1 MSRCIDLFIDSPA
14 PLEELAA
21 TLGTLAGLTFIGS
34 VEGTH
39 WGVRDGEGFAE
50 LAEHDFDDDRNV
62 LVSRYR
68 YDLFA
73 RVEPG
78 GVADSASA
86 AMLRRI
92 FAALKA
98 DGRYPALLVFDL
110 QYVLDRAD
118 GGEARPNTVR

>member
-1 MSRCIDLFIDSPA
+1 MSRCIDLFIDSSA
-14 PLEELAA
+14 PLEELATA
-21 TLGTLAGLTFIGS
+21 LGTLSGLTFIGAPDGS
-34 VEGTH
+34 H

-62 LVSRYR
+62 LVSKYR

-73 RVEPG
+73 RVEAG
-78 GVADSASA
+78 GVAESAAA

-98 DGRYPALLVFDL
+98 DVRHPALLVFDL
-110 QYVLDRAD
+110 QHVLDKT
-118 GGEARPNTVR
+118 GGPTQSDRVQ

>member
-21 TLGTLAGLTFIGS
+21 TLGSLAGLSFIGS

-39 WGVRDGEGFAE
+39 WGVRDGEAFAE
-50 LAEHDFDDDRNV
+50 LAEHDFDDDRYV
-62 LVSRYR
+62 LASKYR

-73 RVEPG
+73 RVEAG
-78 GVADSASA
+78 GVADSAST

-110 QYVLDRAD
+110 QHVLDRS
-118 GGEARPNTVR
+118 GGARPDPVE

>member
-21 TLGTLAGLTFIGS
+21 TLGTLAGLSFIGS

-39 WGVRDGEGFAE
+39 WGVRDGEAFAE

-62 LVSRYR
+62 LVSKYR

-92 FAALKA
+92 FALLKA

-110 QYVLDRAD
+110 QHVLDRS
-118 GGEARPNTVR
+118 GGARPDPVG